1 MPTPSEIR
9 LELAEGAGDLGHVR
23 ELFLEYGAS
32 LDFDLCFQ
40 GFDEELAALPGAYGP
55 PGGRLFL
62 ASVDGKLA
70 GGVGLRPLQAGIS
83 EMKRLYVRPEF
94 QGVGLGRRLAQATI
108 EVARGIGYRRM
119 RLDTIAN
126 MCAAQAL
133 YRSLGF
139 TEIPPYYDNPLEGV
153 VYFELKL

>member
-1 MPTPSEIR
+1 MPAPSDNR
-9 LELAEGAGDLGHVR
+9 LGVAEGAGDLGDVR
-23 ELFLEYGAS
+23 DLFLEYAAT

-40 GFDEELAALPGAYGP
+40 GFDGELAALPGAYGP

-62 ASVDGKLA
+62 VSVEGKLA
-70 GGVGLRPLQAGIS
+70 GGVGLRPLQVDIS
-83 EMKRLYVRPEF
+83 EMKRLDVRPEF
-94 QGVGLGRRLAQATI
+94 QGLGLGRRLAEATI
-108 EVARGIGYRRM
+108 EAAREIGYRRM